1 MKGTLYYGNKD
12 IRIKEIDDPILE
24 EGEAKIS
31 IDYCGICATDI
42 EEYLYGPNAISS
54 NSPHPLT
61 GVSTPL
67 VIGHELT
74 GTVVETYNPHPE
86 IMPGQRVVINGILSC
101 NKCDLCT
108 SGNPQQCPVSGSV
121 GFAANGGLAEFISW
135 PISHIV
141 PLPDNVS
148 SLEAALTEPAAV
160 ATHAI
165 NKGMVTTGDIVAIV
179 GTGTVGMLA
188 MQIAKSRGAKVIAID
203 TRQLSLEIANE
214 LNADETILANDP
226 DIEARLRDISN
237 GPGPDVV
244 IDAAGTSDTPKDC
257 IKFVREGGR
266 VVVVAIYV
274 DTTKLDFN
282 SIVTTEKE
290 IIGSNSYTKDNV
302 EEVVSL
308 LSNGQLK
315 TKPLI
320 SGVIGLDD
328 VLKVGFKKMLEPK
341 KDIFRLLVSP
351 SGGI

>member
-1 MKGTLYYGNKD
+1 MKGTLYYGNRD
-12 IRIKEIDDPILE
+12 IRIEEIDEPILKN
-24 EGEAKIS
+24 GEAKIRV
-31 IDYCGICATDI
+31 DYCGICATDI

-54 NSPHPLT
+54 TPPHPLT
-61 GVSTPL
+61 GISTPI

-74 GTVVETYNPHPE
+74 GTVVETYNTHTE
-86 IMPGQRVVINGILSC
+86 ITPGQRVVINGILSC
-101 NKCDLCT
+101 KKCNWCK

-135 PISHIV
+135 PISHII
-141 PLPDNVS
+141 PLPNNVP

-160 ATHAI
+160 AAHAVD
-165 NKGMVTTGDIVAIV
+165 KGMVTAGNTVAVV
-179 GTGTVGMLA
+179 GTGTVGLLA

-203 TRQLSLEIANE
+203 TRQLSLKTAAE
-214 LNADETILANDP
+214 LNADETILADDP
-226 DIEARLRDISN
+226 HIETRLKDISN

-244 IDAAGTSDTPKDC
+244 IDAAGTSDTPKNC

-266 VVVVAIYV
+266 VVVVAIYI
-274 DTTKLDFN
+274 DTTNLDFN

-290 IIGSNSYTKDNV
+290 IIGCNSYTKDDV
-302 EEVVSL
+302 EEVVKL

-320 SGVIGLDD
+320 SGIIGLDD
-328 VLKVGFKKMLEPK
+328 VLDIGFKKMLEPQ

-351 SGGI
+351 SLG